1 MPRTRSLAWSELK
14 IGMLA
19 VFAIVMAAVLVF
31 AVGGAGG
38 FFWQRYPLKVRFP
51 NIASV
56 KSGTPVRLSGIEVG
70 SVTEVQLA
78 GAGAEAWFQV
88 SKQVRPLITDRSLAV
103 IGAISMLGEG
113 AVDITA
119 GPGGTP
125 IPDWGYVPSG
135 TNPGSLAALQ
145 DAAGSSLAETNKLIA
160 DLRAGKGSL
169 GKLITD
175 DAVYQDLDKLVR
187 AAERVTTAVESGRG
201 SVGRLMRDPAVYNEL
216 AAATGNLNEITRRL
230 KAGEG
235 SLGAL
240 LNDPALA
247 KSITAASAN
256 VESVT
261 GRLARGEGT
270 AGKLLTDDAL
280 FTRLDGIGRRLDD
293 LAMRLQ
299 SGQGT
304 AGRLLQDA
312 ALYENM
318 NTAVAELRGLLS
330 DIRKDPKRYLNVKV
344 SLF

>member
-1 MPRTRSLAWSELK
+1 
-14 IGMLA
+14 
-19 VFAIVMAAVLVF
+19 MAFIAYWPCLH
-31 AVGGAGG
+31 G
-38 FFWQRYPLKVRFP
+38 PLLWDDKDW
-51 NIASV
+51 
-56 KSGTPVRLSGIEVG
+56 TSGI
-70 SVTEVQLA
+70 
-78 GAGAEAWFQV
+78 
-88 SKQVRPLITDRSLAV
+88 
-103 IGAISMLGEG
+103 
-113 AVDITA
+113 
-119 GPGGTP
+119 
-125 IPDWGYVPSG
+125 DW
-135 TNPGSLAALQ
+135 
-145 DAAGSSLAETNKLIA
+145 
-160 DLRAGKGSL
+160 
-169 GKLITD
+169 
-175 DAVYQDLDKLVR
+175 
-187 AAERVTTAVESGRG
+187 
-201 SVGRLMRDPAVYNEL
+201 LMRDPAVYNEL